1 MQPCEGIAEKG
12 LMGEELQQLDGPDFW
27 AGFRSPLRHGWR
39 RDALVIGLTLV
50 FMALSLLF
58 HFRLRINVAYSHFA
72 YVPIFLSSIWWG
84 RRAVIVPVF
93 LGAWIIALELLD
105 KSAFPIWPGLAR
117 VGMFLALGL
126 LVGELNHRRRL
137 AQQELRQ
144 ANVKLRRL
152 SKLHRDF
159 LHIAIHDLRSP
170 VGAASALL
178 TGLSTLAG
186 DRMAPREKH
195 LLVRAQARMQEVIS
209 FLRDFQLLSSFDSS
223 QLRNQAVR
231 VDVGK
236 LVRQVVV
243 ENQGLIAGNRHTAVL
258 VISDTAPAVAAI
270 PILIKEVIANYL
282 TNAIKYTPQGG
293 RITLRSIDLGG
304 TVRVEVEDNGIG
316 IAQEDQARLFQEFSR
331 IRREPREG
339 EIKIPGIGLGLSI
352 AKRIVEMHGGRVF
365 LTSEPGRGSV
375 FSFEIPACEPG
386 DGPVLLP
393 EMSD

>member
-1 MQPCEGIAEKG
+1 
-12 LMGEELQQLDGPDFW
+12 MGEENQLVDSPNFW
-27 AGFRSPLRHGWR
+27 AGFRRPLRHSWR
-39 RDALVIGLTLV
+39 RDALVIGLMLV

-58 HFRLRINVAYSHFA
+58 HFRLNTDVAYSHFA

-84 RRAVIVPVF
+84 RKAVFVPIF

-105 KSAFPIWPGLAR
+105 MSAFPIWPGLAR
-117 VGMFLALGL
+117 VGMFLAVGF

-137 AQQELRQ
+137 AQQDLRE

-186 DRMAPREKH
+186 DRLAPREKH

-236 LVRQVVV
+236 LVKQVVV
-243 ENQGLIAGNRHTAVL
+243 ENQGLISGNRHTAVL
-258 VISDTAPAVAAI
+258 EISDNAPPVAAI
-270 PILIKEVIANYL
+270 PILVKEVIANFL
-282 TNAIKYTPQGG
+282 TNAIKYTPEGG
-293 RITLRSIDLGG
+293 RITLRCIDVGG
-304 TVRVEVEDNGIG
+304 RVRVEVEDTGIG
-316 IAQEDQARLFQEFSR
+316 IDQEDQKKLFQEFSR

-352 AKRIVEMHGGRVF
+352 AKRIVDMHGGRVF
-365 LTSEPGRGSV
+365 LESEPERGSV
-375 FSFEIPACEPG
+375 FSFELPACEPG
-386 DGPVLLP
+386 DDPVILP
-393 EMSD
+393 EMSE